1 MNDLAKKFILFIFF
15 TFNIIV
21 CNERQF
27 MLEKQM
33 YCPCKKGILYDHDS
47 RSADQLKK
55 LISVLIKNPISYIEI
70 QGVLLKEYK
79 SSESLSNCLAEKY
92 NDYRSKNYLQDN
104 EIFEIIS
111 NCYGKDLIRNEDPTI
126 LYFITFMILTVGF
139 LLALFF
145 IKKSRDI

>member
-1 MNDLAKKFILFIFF
+1 MLDLTKKFILFIFF

-27 MLEKQM
+27 ILEKQM

-55 LISVLIKNPISYIEI
+55 LISVLIKNPINYVEI
-70 QGVLLKEYK
+70 QSVLLKDYK

-92 NDYRSKNYLQDN
+92 NDYRSKSYLQDN

-111 NCYGKDLIRNEDPTI
+111 NCYGKDLIRNEDPII

-139 LLALFF
+139 LLVLFF
-145 IKKSRDI
+145 IKKSRAV

>member
-55 LISVLIKNPISYIEI
+55 LISVLIKNPISYVEI
-70 QGVLLKEYK
+70 QSVLLKEYK

-92 NDYRSKNYLQDN
+92 SDYRSKSFLQDN

-139 LLALFF
+139 LLVLFF
-145 IKKSRDI
+145 IKKSRAV

>member
-1 MNDLAKKFILFIFF
+1 MIDLSKEFILIIFL

-55 LISVLIKNPISYIEI
+55 LISVLIKNPISYVEI
-70 QGVLLKEYK
+70 QSVLLKEYK
-79 SSESLSNCLAEKY
+79 SAESLSNCLAEKY
-92 NDYRSKNYLQDN
+92 SDYRSKSYLLDN

-139 LLALFF
+139 LFALFF
-145 IKKSRDI
+145 IKKSRAI